1 MEIYEMPRL
10 EGETNSDFVYRSLRE
25 SIIRITLRPGEIIS
39 EPLLQNY
46 FQMSRSPIREALS
59 ILKHENLLSV
69 APKSRTQVVLMNKSL
84 LLESR
89 YLRCVMEE
97 KVLKRILE
105 KEDTEP
111 LQQKLKQIM
120 DEAEDAMEHRA
131 SAVKVIFDYDSLFHR
146 TVFEYAGFNYLW
158 DMIRTYNIQYSRFLN
173 LYVEEKLYGE
183 SFLPDHRKLI
193 QRIKDRDWPHLEQYV
208 NDNYVHVEGY
218 LRELETKH
226 PSYFEN

>member
-10 EGETNSDFVYRSLRE
+10 EGETNSDYVYRSLRE

-69 APKSRTQVVLMNKSL
+69 APKSRTQVVLMNKRL
-84 LLESR
+84 LMESR

-97 KVLKRILE
+97 KILKRILE
-105 KEDTEP
+105 KDTEP
-111 LQQKLKQIM
+111 LQQQLKKIM
-120 DEAEDAMEHRA
+120 DEAEDAMKHRS

-146 TVFEYAGFNYLW
+146 TVFEFAGFSYLW

-193 QRIKDRDWPHLEQYV
+193 QRIKDKDWPHLEQYV
-208 NDNYVHVEGY
+208 NDNYTHVEGY

-226 PSYFEN
+226 PSYFDN

>member
-10 EGETNSDFVYRSLRE
+10 EGETNSDYVYRSLRE

-69 APKSRTQVVLMNKSL
+69 APKSRTQVVLMNKRL
-84 LLESR
+84 LMESR

-97 KVLKRILE
+97 KILKRILE
-105 KEDTEP
+105 KDTEP
-111 LQQKLKQIM
+111 LQQQLKKIM
-120 DEAEDAMEHRA
+120 DEAEDAMKHRS
-131 SAVKVIFDYDSLFHR
+131 SAVKVIFDYDGLFHR
-146 TVFEYAGFNYLW
+146 TVFEFAGFSYLW

-193 QRIKDRDWPHLEQYV
+193 QRIKEKDWPHLEQYV
-208 NDNYVHVEGY
+208 NDNYAHVEGY

-226 PSYFEN
+226 PSYFDN